1 MNERDAMLKTIE
13 AVIDQ
18 DGTLRFLEPIQLPK
32 FRRVLITILN
42 DEPTDEMT
50 NLAFLSER
58 ALAKDWERPEE
69 DKAWARLNQLPSL

>member
-1 MNERDAMLKTIE
+1 MLKTIE

-18 DGTLRFLEPIQLPK
+18 NGTLRFLEPIQLPK
-32 FRRVLITILN
+32 FRRVLVTILN

-50 NLAFLSER
+50 NLALKSEP

-69 DKAWARLNQLPSL
+69 DAAWGHLIQLPSV

>member
-1 MNERDAMLKTIE
+1 MLKTIE

-50 NLAFLSER
+50 NLALMSEP

-69 DKAWARLNQLPSL
+69 DAAWAHLVRLPSL

>member
-42 DEPTDEMT
+42 DEPTEEMT
-50 NLAFLSER
+50 NLALLSEP

>member
-1 MNERDAMLKTIE
+1 MLKTIE

-42 DEPTDEMT
+42 DEPTEDMT
-50 NLAFLSER
+50 NLALLSEA

-69 DKAWARLNQLPSL
+69 DVAWAHLSQLPSL

>member
-1 MNERDAMLKTIE
+1 MLKTIE

-50 NLAFLSER
+50 NLALMSEP

-69 DKAWARLNQLPSL
+69 DKAWAHLVQLPSL